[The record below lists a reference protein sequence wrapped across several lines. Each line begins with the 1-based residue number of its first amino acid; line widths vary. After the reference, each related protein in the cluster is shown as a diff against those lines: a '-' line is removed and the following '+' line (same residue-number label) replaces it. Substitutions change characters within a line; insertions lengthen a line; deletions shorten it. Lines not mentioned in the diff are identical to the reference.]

1 MKYIKPPML
10 SMNFSE
16 NKVGMKKR
24 ISNVLYNGNRHNG
37 KLCLCM
43 VILCGVVVGTFVGCS
58 PKDSTDT
65 QNNENIITNVVDT
78 KNMTL
83 DERVS
88 MALLTKNDGKYA
100 VGECKAEGH
109 IILGSEKKD
118 DGTYV
123 YALTMYGEYGFQDDN
138 FVKVS
143 GSGVIPA
150 VITFSENEQ
159 GEEINTIKY
168 PLDGS
173 AWIDSVKE
181 LFPAKYHSRVLS
193 VTEADNEELKNQE
206 ITYAQK
212 YLTKIDRDATIGQ
225 FGDFEH
231 PLLTSMGVSVQV
243 SNKLVAK
250 GYANYPHWIGT
261 QERIED
267 GVRYVYEMNY
277 TKDSNPIILEKYNYE
292 TKEVVEKFR
301 INSLNGEEIVLKKIL
316 TPTGF
321 AGSSFNRIELYS
333 SGDVYWVQYDGAGF
347 DYDNI
352 VKDILVATNATDIE
366 MFEDEGI
373 NVIGNNV
380 KSVEVLNLGW
390 LKFNN

>member
-1 MKYIKPPML
+1 MKYLKPPML

-16 NKVGMKKR
+16 NKIGMKKR
-24 ISNVLYNGNRHNG
+24 ISNVLYNGKKHNG
-37 KLCLCM
+37 KLVLCM
-43 VILCGVVVGTFVGCS
+43 IALCSVIIGFFVGCS
-58 PKDSTDT
+58 PKENVIK
-65 QNNENIITNVVDT
+65 NNEDGVNEVINME
-78 KNMTL
+78 NMTL
-83 DERVS
+83 DEMVS
-88 MALLTKNDGKYA
+88 YALLTKNDGRYA

-109 IILGSEKKD
+109 IILGSEEKD
-118 DGTYV
+118 NETYV
-123 YALTMYGEYGFQDDN
+123 YAITMYGEYGFQDDN

-143 GSGVIPA
+143 GSGAIPA
-150 VITFSENEQ
+150 VIIFSENEQ
-159 GEEINTIKY
+159 GEKTNTIKW

-173 AWIDSVKE
+173 AYVTSIKE
-181 LFPAKYHSRVLS
+181 LFPEEYHNRVLS
-193 VTEADNEELKNQE
+193 ITKEDNEELRSQE
-206 ITYAQK
+206 TIYAQK
-212 YLTKIDRDATIGQ
+212 YLTKIGREATIGQ

-231 PLLTSMGVSVQV
+231 PLLTPLGVSVQV
-243 SNKLVAK
+243 YNKLAGK
-250 GYANYPHWIGT
+250 DYANYPYWIGT

-277 TKDSNPIILEKYNYE
+277 TKDSNPIVLEKYNYD
-292 TKEVVEKFR
+292 TREVVEKIR
-301 INSLNGEEIVLKKIL
+301 INSLNGEEIVLKKSL

-333 SGDVYWVQYDGAGF
+333 CGDVYWIQYDGAGF
-347 DYDNI
+347 EYENI
-352 VKDILVATNATDIE
+352 VKDTLIATNATDIE